1 VGEGDV
7 LVGIAASRRT
17 PYVLGALREAARRGA
32 RTVFLRCNDGPH
44 PAGVDVVITVV
55 PGPEAITGSTRLKA
69 GSAQKM
75 VLNMISTASM
85 VKLGKVYENLMV
97 DVRPNSEKL
106 VERGKGIVMMLTGL
120 AYEDAARVY
129 EAAGRNVKVAV
140 VMERRGV
147 DAATAER
154 LLREAD
160 GFLARALGERR

>member
-1 VGEGDV
+1 
-7 LVGIAASRRT
+7 
-17 PYVLGALREAARRGA
+17 
-32 RTVFLRCNDGPH
+32 
-44 PAGVDVVITVV
+44 
-55 PGPEAITGSTRLKA
+55 
-69 GSAQKM
+69 M

-120 AYEDAARVY
+120 SYEDASRVY
-129 EAAGRNVKVAV
+129 EAAGRNVKAAV
-140 VMERRGV
+140 VMHRRGV

-160 GFLARALGERR
+160 GFLARALGER